1 MKVLLQTDVESVGK
15 AGQIVNVKDGFAR
28 NYLIP
33 RKLAVI
39 ADEKN
44 VRVFEHLKRQT
55 EGKIRKTR
63 KQAEVLKE
71 KIESLTLIIPCKV
84 GEEGKLFGSVTN
96 IQIAEALKKEGIE
109 VDRKKIVLENPLK
122 VLGDY
127 EALVKLEGDVT
138 AKIRISLVKEE

>member
-1 MKVLLQTDVESVGK
+1 MKVLLQSDVESVGK
-15 AGQIVNVKDGFAR
+15 AGEIVNVKDGFAR

-33 RKLAVI
+33 RKLAVV

-55 EGKIRKTR
+55 EDRIRKQR
-63 KQAEVLKE
+63 KAAEALKE
-71 KIESLTLIIPCKV
+71 KIESLTLTIPCKV

-96 IQIAEALKKEGIE
+96 IQIAEALKSKGIE
-109 VDRKKIVLENPLK
+109 LDRKKIILEKPIK

-127 EALVKLEGDVT
+127 EALVKLESDIT
-138 AKIRISLVKEE
+138 AKIKISLVKEE

>member
-55 EGKIRKTR
+55 EEKIRKTR

-127 EALVKLEGDVT
+127 EALVKLEGDIT

>member
-55 EGKIRKTR
+55 EEKIRKTR
-63 KQAEVLKE
+63 KQAEILKE
-71 KIESLTLIIPCKV
+71 KIENLTLKIPCKV

-109 VDRKKIVLENPLK
+109 LDRKKIVLEQPLK

-127 EALVKLEGDVT
+127 EAVAKLEGDIT
-138 AKIRISLVKEE
+138 AKIRITLVKEE

>member
-55 EGKIRKTR
+55 EEKIRKTR
-63 KQAEVLKE
+63 KQAEILKE
-71 KIESLTLIIPCKV
+71 KIESLTLTIPCKV

-109 VDRKKIVLENPLK
+109 VERKKIVLENPLK

-127 EALVKLEGDVT
+127 EALVKLEGDIT

>member
-44 VRVFEHLKRQT
+44 VKVFEHLKRQT
-55 EGKIRKTR
+55 EEKIRKTR

-71 KIESLTLIIPCKV
+71 KIESLTLTIPCKV

-127 EALVKLEGDVT
+127 EATVKLEGDVS

>member
-55 EGKIRKTR
+55 EEKIRKTR
-63 KQAEVLKE
+63 KQAEILKE
-71 KIESLTLIIPCKV
+71 KIENLTLTIPCKV

-109 VDRKKIVLENPLK
+109 LDRKKIVLEQPLK

-127 EALVKLEGDVT
+127 EAVAKLEGDIT
-138 AKIRISLVKEE
+138 AKIRITLVKEE

>member
-55 EGKIRKTR
+55 EEKIRKTR
-63 KQAEVLKE
+63 KQAEILKE
-71 KIESLTLIIPCKV
+71 KIESLTLTIPCKV

-109 VDRKKIVLENPLK
+109 VERKKIVLENPLK

-127 EALVKLEGDVT
+127 EAVVKLEGDIT